1 MFALTIRMR
10 VMLMTALVAFLL
22 IAGWLVGIGGL
33 LATTQSLERMIDHE
47 FDPTQ
52 ALSRIRY
59 LASESRAQAYSFLA
73 EARASESGAGN
84 RDSARL
90 DVVLRN
96 ADEMAAAL
104 QRVRERVT
112 RAELRARVD
121 NLGQAQTRLVDEGLK
136 PAAAALRAADSG
148 RAEDILVRQLAP
160 MYAAFQA
167 ETDALLE
174 ELARSTEEDRAR
186 SQRTYYLV
194 LSICAIGGLAGLA
207 IVAVSG
213 WLLVRSILRSLDR
226 GISVA
231 RAVAAGD
238 LTQKVEVTGR
248 DETRA
253 LLEAIAHMHERLGGS
268 LAHVRAAS
276 DAVNH
281 AAAEI
286 SEGNANLSSR
296 TEAQASSLEQT
307 AASMEGLTETVRQN
321 ADSAAQAN
329 RLATESTE
337 VAARGGEVVSHVVG
351 TMNAITESSR
361 RIVDIIGVIDGIA
374 FQTNILALNAAVE
387 AARAGEQGRGF
398 AVVAAEVR
406 SLAQRSAAAAKEIK
420 ALISDSVGRIER
432 GGELV
437 AEAGSRMGEIVAS
450 TKQVARIMAD
460 ITLASQEQTAKIEQ
474 VNAAINQMDQFTQQN
489 AALVE
494 NATAAAD
501 MLQQQ
506 VGRLDRALA
515 FFRMSELMLAAH
527 AEDDLGP
534 EEPSWQDRPAL
545 GFRG

>member
-10 VMLMTALVAFLL
+10 VILMTALVAFLL
-22 IAGWLVGIGGL
+22 VAGWLIGIGGL

-47 FDPTQ
+47 FEPTQ
-52 ALSRIRY
+52 ALR
-59 LASESRAQAYSFLA
+59 
-73 EARASESGAGN
+73 
-84 RDSARL
+84 
-90 DVVLRN
+90 RN
-96 ADEMAAAL
+96 AEEMAVAL
-104 QRVRERVT
+104 RLVRERVT
-112 RAELRARVD
+112 RAALGTQVD
-121 NLGQAQTRLVDEGLK
+121 KFSQAQARLVNEGLQ
-136 PAAAALRAADSG
+136 PVAEALRASDGA
-148 RAEDILVRQLAP
+148 RAGEILVRQLEP
-160 MYAAFQA
+160 LYASFQA
-167 ETDALLE
+167 ETDALLKQ
-174 ELARSTEEDRAR
+174 LARTTEDDRAQSR
-186 SQRTYYLV
+186 RTYYLV
-194 LSICAIGGLAGLA
+194 LMVCAIGGLAGLA

-238 LTQKVEVTGR
+238 LTQKVEVAGR

-276 DAVNH
+276 DAVNR

-286 SEGNANLSSR
+286 AEGNANLSAR
-296 TEAQASSLEQT
+296 TEAQASSLEET
-307 AASMEGLTETVRQN
+307 AASMEGLTATVRQN
-321 ADSAAQAN
+321 ADSAQQAN
-329 RLATESTE
+329 RLATESSE
-337 VAARGGEVVSHVVG
+337 VAARGGEVVAEVVG

-420 ALISDSVGRIER
+420 ALISDSVGRIEQ

-437 AEAGSRMGEIVAS
+437 AEAGSRMGEIVAT
-450 TKQVARIMAD
+450 TKQVASIMAD

-474 VNAAINQMDQFTQQN
+474 VNSAITQMDQFTQQN

-501 MLQQQ
+501 VLQQQ
-506 VGRLDRALA
+506 VGRLDRALG
-515 FFRMSELMLAAH
+515 FFRMSELMLAEY
-527 AEDDLGP
+527 AEGDSGSGGSDWRGA
-534 EEPSWQDRPAL
+534 PAL
-545 GFRG
+545 DFRG

>member
-1 MFALTIRMR
+1 MR
-10 VMLMTALVAFLL
+10 VILMTALVAFLL
-22 IAGWLVGIGGL
+22 VAGWLVGIGGL
-33 LATTQSLERMIDHE
+33 LATTQGLERMIDRE

-59 LASESRAQAYSFLA
+59 LASESRAQAYAILVD
-73 EARASESGAGN
+73 ARAAAGATSGGA
-84 RDSARL
+84 DRL
-90 DVVLRN
+90 DVVRRN
-96 ADEMAAAL
+96 AEEMAGAL
-104 QRVRERVT
+104 RLLQERVT
-112 RAELRARVD
+112 RDELGERAGR
-121 NLGQAQTRLVDEGLK
+121 LGDAQTRLLEEGLK
-136 PAAAALRAADSG
+136 PMVAALGASDYA
-148 RAEDILVRQLAP
+148 RAEDLLARQVTPLYRAFQDESDGLLKQLAR
-160 MYAAFQA
+160 A
-167 ETDALLE
+167 
-174 ELARSTEEDRAR
+174 TEEGRAQ
-186 SQRTYYLV
+186 SHQTFYLV
-194 LSICAIGGLAGLA
+194 LSVCAIGGLTGLA
-207 IVAVSG
+207 IVALSG

-238 LTQKVEVTGR
+238 LTQRVEAAGR

-253 LLEAIAHMHERLGGS
+253 LLEAIAHMHERLSGS

-276 DAVNH
+276 DSVFR

-286 SEGNANLSSR
+286 SEGNANLSAR
-296 TEAQASSLEQT
+296 TEAQASSLEET

-321 ADSAAQAN
+321 ADSAQQAN
-329 RLATESTE
+329 RLAIESSE
-337 VAARGGEVVSHVVG
+337 VAARGGEVVGQVVG

-406 SLAQRSAAAAKEIK
+406 GLAQRSAAAAKEIK
-420 ALISDSVGRIER
+420 ALIGSSVERIEQ

-437 AEAGSRMGEIVAS
+437 TEAGNRMGEIVAG
-450 TKQVARIMAD
+450 TRQVARIMAD
-460 ITLASQEQTAKIEQ
+460 ITLASQDQTAKIEQ
-474 VNAAINQMDQFTQQN
+474 VNSAINQMDQFTQQN

-501 MLQQQ
+501 LLQQQ

-515 FFRMSELMLAAH
+515 FFRVSEAMLAEH
-527 AEDDLGP
+527 AGDEGGP
-534 EEPSWQDRPAL
+534 GTAVWREAPAL
-545 GFRG
+545 DFRG

>member
-10 VMLMTALVAFLL
+10 VILMTALVAFLL

-59 LASESRAQAYSFLA
+59 LASESRAQAYAVLA
-73 EARASESGAGN
+73 ETRTAEGDTAG
-84 RDSARL
+84 RGGARL
-90 DVVLRN
+90 DVIRHN

-104 QRVRERVT
+104 RLVRERVT
-112 RAELRARVD
+112 QAEARAQVD
-121 NLGQAQTRLVDEGLK
+121 RLGEAQARLVDEGLT
-136 PAAAALRAADSG
+136 PVASALKGSEAV
-148 RAEDILVRQLAP
+148 RAEEILVRELAP
-160 MYAAFQA
+160 VYAAFQA
-167 ETDALLE
+167 EADALLNQ
-174 ELARSTEEDRAR
+174 LARLTVDDRAR

-207 IVAVSG
+207 IVALSG

-238 LTQKVEVTGR
+238 LTQRVEAAGR

-253 LLEAIAHMHERLGGS
+253 LLQAIAHMHERLGSS

-276 DAVNH
+276 DAVNR

-286 SEGNANLSSR
+286 SEGNANLSAR
-296 TEAQASSLEQT
+296 TEAQASSLEET

-321 ADSAAQAN
+321 ADSAQQAN
-329 RLATESTE
+329 RLATESSE
-337 VAARGGEVVSHVVG
+337 VAARGGEVVGQVVG

-361 RIVDIIGVIDGIA
+361 RIVDIIGVIDSIA

-398 AVVAAEVR
+398 AVVAGEVR
-406 SLAQRSAAAAKEIK
+406 SLAQRSAAAAKEIG
-420 ALISDSVGRIER
+420 ALISDSVGRIEQ

-474 VNAAINQMDQFTQQN
+474 VNSAINQMDQFTQQN

-501 MLQQQ
+501 VLQQQ
-506 VGRLDRALA
+506 VARLDRALA
-515 FFRMSELMLAAH
+515 FFRMSEAILAEH
-527 AEDDLGP
+527 ADDETAPG
-534 EEPSWQDRPAL
+534 EPGWKPAPAL
-545 GFRG
+545 GFRD